1 MLCYHFSLEAVLQ
14 SMAKNNP
21 TENKSKQKFESDI
34 KAHMNTDRKENV
46 KFIVTNFKDRF
57 ASYIATTYPNMFSV
71 ISKFFAADFEH
82 VFVCW
87 KR

>member
-1 MLCYHFSLEAVLQ
+1 
-14 SMAKNNP
+14 
-21 TENKSKQKFESDI
+21 
-34 KAHMNTDRKENV
+34 MNIDRKENV

>member
-1 MLCYHFSLEAVLQ
+1 
-14 SMAKNNP
+14 
-21 TENKSKQKFESDI
+21 
-34 KAHMNTDRKENV
+34 MNTDRKENV

-57 ASYIATTYPNMFSV
+57 ASYIAVTYPNMFSV